1 VRRRLVRVILSVTVF
16 TLVLLG
22 VPLAVVARRSYE
34 DRSTVELQRR
44 AAVAALEVSI
54 AGGEI
59 EIDPDLEEDGR
70 FSVYDDTGARVS
82 GDGPP
87 AADAAV
93 RAALAGSPTFDHSTE
108 DLVYAAPIVMR
119 GSDEVG
125 AVVRVAQPDSVVDSE
140 VHRAWLV
147 MAAVGAGALLIAAA
161 VAAALARRLA
171 KPVQRLATDAA
182 HLGAGGVVLAPE
194 PTGVPELDLL
204 GDAMATSS
212 ARIAEVLARERAF
225 SADVSHQLRTPLTG
239 LRLILEREHSEVT
252 VRALAEV
259 DRLQATIEQLL
270 ALSRDHRSIDAAL
283 DVRAAVGDAQTRWTG
298 RVAATGRTLRT
309 TVDERVPEVYATRAA
324 VDQII
329 DVLIDNALIHGAG
342 DVHLGARSTP
352 GGAAIDVGDDGPG
365 VALADSEA
373 IFRRGH
379 GSGHGI
385 GLALARSLS
394 EADGGR
400 LVLAANTPPRFS
412 LILPVAD
419 DHRPARAAEP
429 LVAHRDRGPGG

>member
-1 VRRRLVRVILSVTVF
+1 M
-16 TLVLLG
+16 LVLLG
-22 VPLAVVARRSYE
+22 VPLAIVARRSYE

-44 AAVAALEVSI
+44 AAVAALQVSI
-54 AGGEI
+54 DNGEI
-59 EIDPDLEEDGR
+59 EIDPDIEHVEG
-70 FSVYDDTGARVS
+70 FSVYDGTGVLVS
-82 GDGPP
+82 GDGPST
-87 AADAAV
+87 ADTAV
-93 RAALAGSPTFDHSTE
+93 RAALRGSPTFDHSTE
-108 DLVYAAPIVMR
+108 DLVYAAPITVR
-119 GSDEVG
+119 GTDEVG
-125 AVVRVAQPDSVVDSE
+125 AVVRVAQPDSVVDAD

-147 MAAVGAGALLIAAA
+147 MSAVGAGALLIAAA

-171 KPVQRLATDAA
+171 RPVQRLAIDAA
-182 HLGAGGVVLAPE
+182 QMGAGGVVVAHE

-212 ARIAEVLARERAF
+212 ARIAEALARERAF

-239 LRLILEREHSEVT
+239 LRLILEREPGELT
-252 VRALAEV
+252 ERALAEV

-270 ALSRDHRSIDAAL
+270 ALSRDHRSIDATL
-283 DVRAAVGDAQTRWTG
+283 DVRAAVGDAQLRWTG

-329 DVLIDNALIHGAG
+329 DVLVDNALTHGSG
-342 DVHLGARSTP
+342 DVHLAARSTP
-352 GGAAIDVGDDGPG
+352 GGAAIDVADEGPG

-373 IFRRGH
+373 VFRRGH

-400 LVLAANTPPRFS
+400 LVLAVNAPPRFS
-412 LILPVAD
+412 LILPVVD
-419 DHRPARAAEP
+419 EDRPR
-429 LVAHRDRGPGG
+429 LVIESDTGSVR